1 MNHWIIVV
9 ITLVFSALC
18 SGLEIAFNSINRLQ
32 LEVELTKNSFSA
44 KLIRLF
50 FKNQSRFITSL
61 LLGNNIA
68 LIVYGMS
75 MSQLLLPVA
84 QWMLPASLE
93 NDFMILLVQTVLATL
108 LVLLVGEFLP
118 KMLFRINPNAIL
130 SFFALPTFVCYC
142 LLYPLILI
150 YTGVSEFIIRYVLR
164 LKVDRQEYKFSTVD
178 LNDYIA
184 EYADPEEADED
195 MQQEIQLFQNV
206 MEFRSVKLR
215 ECMGPRNEIESV
227 KLTDSIDV
235 VKARFEETKHSKL
248 IVIGESIDDI
258 VGYIHLND
266 VVRVIAEHREA
277 TLNDLVRTI
286 DFFPETYTADR
297 LLKHFIQKR
306 QGVAAVVDEFG
317 GTAGIVTMEDV
328 VEEIFG
334 EIDDEYDVEDEVE
347 KTVDDNTF
355 VFSARLEIDYLNDNY
370 KLDLPVS
377 DDYETLAGMILHYCE
392 SIPEVGEVLEIGNY
406 KVKILKAS
414 HMEVRQNA
422 SPCGLKNK
430 NETFVLLS

>member
-1 MNHWIIVV
+1 MNHWIIVA
-9 ITLVFSALC
+9 ITLFFSALC

-32 LEVELTKNSFSA
+32 LEVELTKNRFSA
-44 KLIRLF
+44 KIIRLF
-50 FKNQSRFITSL
+50 LKDQSHFLTSL
-61 LLGNNIA
+61 LLGNNIT
-68 LIVYGMS
+68 LIIYGMS
-75 MSQLLLPVA
+75 MSQILDAPVNHWLQA
-84 QWMLPASLE
+84 IAFD
-93 NDFMILLVQTVLATL
+93 NDFMVLLVKTILATL
-108 LVLLVGEFLP
+108 LVLLVAEFLP

-130 SFFALPTFVCYC
+130 SFFALPAFICFC

-150 YTGVSEFIIRYVLR
+150 YTGISEFIIRYVLR

-227 KLTDSIDV
+227 KLTDSIDA

-248 IVIGESIDDI
+248 IVIGENIDDI
-258 VGYIHLND
+258 VGYVHLND
-266 VVRVIAEHREA
+266 VVRAIAEHLDVTME
-277 TLNDLVRTI
+277 DLVRTI

-297 LLKHFIQKR
+297 LLKHLIQKR

-347 KTVDDNTF
+347 RVVDDNTF
-355 VFSARLEIDYLNDNY
+355 VFSARLEIDYLNENY
-370 KLDLPVS
+370 KLELPVS

-392 SIPEVGEVLEIGNY
+392 SIPEPGEVLEIGNY
-406 KVKILKAS
+406 RVKILEAS
-414 HMEVRQNA
+414 HIKLDEVELQIK
-422 SPCGLKNK
+422 SK
-430 NETFVLLS
+430 

>member
-1 MNHWIIVV
+1 MNSWIVV
-9 ITLVFSALC
+9 TVTLFFSALC

-44 KLIRLF
+44 KIIRLF
-50 FKNQSRFITSL
+50 LKDQSRFITSL

-68 LIVYGMS
+68 LIIYGMS
-75 MSQLLLPVA
+75 MSQILDAPVNHWLQA
-84 QWMLPASLE
+84 ISFD
-93 NDFMILLVQTVLATL
+93 NDFMVLLVKTVLATL

-130 SFFALPTFVCYC
+130 SFFALPAFVCYC
-142 LLYPLILI
+142 LLYPLILV
-150 YTGVSEFIIRYVLR
+150 YTGISEFIIRYVLR
-164 LKVDRQEYKFSTVD
+164 LKIGRQEYKFSTID

-227 KLTDSIDV
+227 KLTDSIDA

-248 IVIGESIDDI
+248 IVIGEGIDDI
-258 VGYIHLND
+258 VGYVHLND
-266 VVRVIAEHREA
+266 VVRAIAEHLDV
-277 TLNDLVRTI
+277 TLDDLVRTI

-334 EIDDEYDVEDEVE
+334 EIDDEYDVEDEME
-347 KTVDDNTF
+347 KTIDDNTF
-355 VFSARLEIDYLNDNY
+355 VFSARLEIDYLNDTY

-392 SIPEVGEVLEIGNY
+392 SIPEPGEVIQIGNY
-406 KVKILKAS
+406 RVKILEAS
-414 HMEVRQNA
+414 HMKLDEVELQII
-422 SPCGLKNK
+422 SK
-430 NETFVLLS
+430 

>member
-1 MNHWIIVV
+1 MNSWIIVV
-9 ITLVFSALC
+9 VTLFFSALC

-32 LEVELTKNSFSA
+32 LEVELTKNSYSA
-44 KLIRLF
+44 KLIGLF

-75 MSQLLLPVA
+75 MSQLLDAPVVHWLQA
-84 QWMLPASLE
+84 ISLN
-93 NDFMILLVQTVLATL
+93 NDFMILLVKTILSTL

-130 SFFALPTFVCYC
+130 SFFAFPTFLCYC

-150 YTGVSEFIIRYVLR
+150 YTGISEFIIRYMLR
-164 LKVDRQEYKFSTVD
+164 LKVDSEEYKFSTVD
-178 LNDYIA
+178 LNDFIA
-184 EYADPEEADED
+184 EYADTPEADED

-227 KLTDSIDV
+227 KLTDDIDT

-258 VGYIHLND
+258 VGYVHLND
-266 VVRVIAEHREA
+266 VVRVMAEHRNV
-277 TLNDLVRTI
+277 TMKDLVRRI

-355 VFSARLEIDYLNDNY
+355 VFSARLEIDYLNDTY

-377 DDYETLAGMILHYCE
+377 DDYETLAGMVLHYCE
-392 SIPEVGEVLEIGNY
+392 SIPEQGKELTIGKY
-406 KVKILKAS
+406 RVKILKAS
-414 HMEVRQNA
+414 HMKLDEVE
-422 SPCGLKNK
+422 LKIINK
-430 NETFVLLS
+430 

>member
-1 MNHWIIVV
+1 MNSWIIVAV
-9 ITLVFSALC
+9 TLFFSALC

-32 LEVELTKNSFSA
+32 LEVELTKNTFSA

-50 FKNQSRFITSL
+50 LKDQSRFITSL

-68 LIVYGMS
+68 LIIYGMS
-75 MSQLLLPVA
+75 MSQLLDAPVVHWLQA
-84 QWMLPASLE
+84 VSLD
-93 NDFMILLVQTVLATL
+93 NDFMVLLVKTILATL

-118 KMLFRINPNAIL
+118 KTLFRIDPNAIL
-130 SFFALPTFVCYC
+130 SCFAFPTVLCYC
-142 LLYPLILI
+142 LLSPLILI
-150 YTGVSEFIIRYVLR
+150 YTGISEFIIRYVLR
-164 LKVDRQEYKFSTVD
+164 LKVEREEYKFSTVD
-178 LNDYIA
+178 LNDFIA
-184 EYADPEEADED
+184 EYADTEEADED

-227 KLTDSIDV
+227 KISDSIET

-258 VGYIHLND
+258 VGYVHLND
-266 VVRVIAEHREA
+266 VVRAIAEHLDV
-277 TLNDLVRTI
+277 TMDDLVRTI

-334 EIDDEYDVEDEVE
+334 EIDDEYDVEEEVE
-347 KTVDDNTF
+347 KAVDDNTF
-355 VFSARLEIDYLNDNY
+355 VFSARLEIDYLNDTY

-392 SIPEVGEVLEIGNY
+392 SIPEQGQELTIGKY
-406 KVKILKAS
+406 RVKILKAS
-414 HMEVRQNA
+414 HMKLDEVE
-422 SPCGLKNK
+422 LKVDDK
-430 NETFVLLS
+430 

>member
-1 MNHWIIVV
+1 MNMDNWIIVA
-9 ITLVFSALC
+9 ITLFFSALC

-32 LEVELTKNSFSA
+32 LEVELTKNTFSA
-44 KLIRLF
+44 KIISLF
-50 FKNQSRFITSL
+50 YKNQSRFMTSL

-68 LIVYGMS
+68 LIIYGMS
-75 MSQLLLPVA
+75 MSQLLDAPVVRWLQA
-84 QWMLPASLE
+84 ISLD
-93 NDFMILLVQTVLATL
+93 NDFMILLVKTVLATL
-108 LVLLVGEFLP
+108 LVLLAGEFLP

-130 SFFALPTFVCYC
+130 SFFAFPTFLCYC

-150 YTGVSEFIIRYVLR
+150 YTGISEFIIRYILR
-164 LKVDRQEYKFSTVD
+164 LKVDKEEYKFSTVD

-248 IVIGESIDDI
+248 IVIGEGIDDI
-258 VGYIHLND
+258 VGYVHLND
-266 VVRVIAEHREA
+266 VVRAIAEHRDVTME
-277 TLNDLVRTI
+277 DLVRTI

-334 EIDDEYDVEDEVE
+334 EIDDEYDVAEEVE
-347 KTVDDNTF
+347 RVIDDNTF
-355 VFSARLEIDYLNDNY
+355 VFSARLEIDYLNDTY

-392 SIPEVGEVLEIGNY
+392 SIPEQGEELTIGKY
-406 KVKILKAS
+406 RVKILKAS
-414 HMEVRQNA
+414 HMKLDEVE
-422 SPCGLKNK
+422 LKVDNK
-430 NETFVLLS
+430 

>member
-1 MNHWIIVV
+1 MNSWIVV
-9 ITLVFSALC
+9 TISLFFSALC

-32 LEVELTKNSFSA
+32 LEVELKKNTFSA
-44 KLIRLF
+44 KIVRLF
-50 FKNQSRFITSL
+50 LKDQSRFITSL

-68 LIVYGMS
+68 LIIYGMS
-75 MSQLLLPVA
+75 MSQLLDSSIVHWL
-84 QWMLPASLE
+84 QYISLN
-93 NDFMILLVQTVLATL
+93 NDFMVLLVKTIIATL

-118 KMLFRINPNAIL
+118 KALFRINPNATL
-130 SFFALPTFVCYC
+130 SFFALPTFLCYC

-150 YTGVSEFIIRYVLR
+150 YTGFSEFIIKYVLR
-164 LKVDRQEYKFSTVD
+164 LKVDKEEYTFSTVD

-184 EYADPEEADED
+184 EYADPEEVDED

-227 KLTDSIDV
+227 KLNDSLEM

-258 VGYIHLND
+258 VGYVHLND
-266 VVRVIAEHREA
+266 VVRAVAEHREVTMA
-277 TLNDLVRTI
+277 DLIRKI

-297 LLKHFIQKR
+297 LLKHFIQHR

-334 EIDDEYDVEDEVE
+334 EIDDEYDVEEEME
-347 KTVDDNTF
+347 KVMDDNTF
-355 VFSARLEIDYLNDNY
+355 VFSARLEIDYLNDTY
-370 KLDLPVS
+370 KFDLPVS
-377 DDYETLAGMILHYCE
+377 DDYETLAGMVLHYCE
-392 SIPEVGEVLEIGNY
+392 SIPEPGQVLEIGNY
-406 KVKILKAS
+406 RIRILKAS
-414 HMEVRQNA
+414 DTKLDEVELQI
-422 SPCGLKNK
+422 KDK
-430 NETFVLLS
+430 

>member
-1 MNHWIIVV
+1 MGSWIIVV
-9 ITLVFSALC
+9 VTLLFSALC

-32 LEVELTKNSFSA
+32 LEVELTKNTYSA
-44 KLIRLF
+44 RIISLF
-50 FKNQSRFITSL
+50 LKNQSRFITSL

-68 LIVYGMS
+68 LIIYGMS
-75 MSQLLLPVA
+75 MSQLLD
-84 QWMLPASLE
+84 PAVVRWLQAVSLN
-93 NDFMILLVQTVLATL
+93 NDIMVLLVKTILATL
-108 LVLLVGEFLP
+108 LVLLAGEFLP
-118 KMLFRINPNAIL
+118 KMLFRINPNGIL
-130 SFFALPTFVCYC
+130 SFFAFPTFICYC

-150 YTGVSEFIIRYVLR
+150 YTGISEFIICHILR
-164 LKVDRQEYKFSTVD
+164 LKVDRETYKFSTVD
-178 LNDYIA
+178 LNDYIT
-184 EYADPEEADED
+184 EYADAEEADED

-227 KLTDSIDV
+227 RLTDSIEA
-235 VKARFEETKHSKL
+235 VKDRFEETMHSKL

-266 VVRVIAEHREA
+266 VVLAIAEHREV
-277 TLNDLVRTI
+277 TLKDLVRPI

-334 EIDDEYDVEDEVE
+334 EIDDEYDLEDEVE
-347 KTVDDNTF
+347 KVINDKTF
-355 VFSARLEIDYLNDNY
+355 VFSARLEIDYLNDTY
-370 KLDLPVS
+370 KLDLPAS

-392 SIPEVGEVLEIGNY
+392 SIPEQGEELNIGKY
-406 KVKILKAS
+406 RVKILKAS
-414 HMEVRQNA
+414 NMKLDEVE
-422 SPCGLKNK
+422 LELIDK
-430 NETFVLLS
+430 

>member
-1 MNHWIIVV
+1 MDSWIIVA
-9 ITLVFSALC
+9 ITLFFSALC

-32 LEVELTKNSFSA
+32 LEVELTKNTFSA
-44 KLIRLF
+44 KIISLF
-50 FKNQSRFITSL
+50 YRNQSRFITSL

-68 LIVYGMS
+68 LIIYGMS
-75 MSQLLLPVA
+75 MSQILDAPVN
-84 QWMLPASLE
+84 QWLQAISLD
-93 NDFMILLVQTVLATL
+93 NDFMVLLVKTVLATL
-108 LVLLVGEFLP
+108 LVLLAGEFLP

-130 SFFALPTFVCYC
+130 SFFAFPTFICYC

-150 YTGVSEFIIRYVLR
+150 YTGISEFIIRYVLR
-164 LKVDRQEYKFSTVD
+164 LKVDREEYKFSTVD

-184 EYADPEEADED
+184 EYADTQEADED

-227 KLTDSIDV
+227 KITDSIDV

-258 VGYIHLND
+258 VGYVHLND
-266 VVRVIAEHREA
+266 VVRAIAEHLDVTME
-277 TLNDLVRTI
+277 DLVRTI

-334 EIDDEYDVEDEVE
+334 EIDDEYDVEEEVE
-347 KTVDDNTF
+347 RVIDDNTY
-355 VFSARLEIDYLNDNY
+355 VFSARLEIDYLNDTY
-370 KLDLPVS
+370 KFDLPTS

-392 SIPEVGEVLEIGNY
+392 SIPEQGEELTIGKY
-406 KVKILKAS
+406 RVKILKAS
-414 HMEVRQNA
+414 NMKLDEVE
-422 SPCGLKNK
+422 LKVGDK
-430 NETFVLLS
+430 

>member
-1 MNHWIIVV
+1 MDSWIIVA
-9 ITLVFSALC
+9 ITLFFSALC

-32 LEVELTKNSFSA
+32 LEVELTKNTFSA
-44 KLIRLF
+44 KIISLF
-50 FKNQSRFITSL
+50 YRNQSRFITSL

-68 LIVYGMS
+68 LIIYGMS
-75 MSQLLLPVA
+75 MSQILDAPVN
-84 QWMLPASLE
+84 QWLQAISLD
-93 NDFMILLVQTVLATL
+93 NDFMVLLVKTVLATL
-108 LVLLVGEFLP
+108 LVLLAGEFLP

-130 SFFALPTFVCYC
+130 SFFAFPTFLCYC

-150 YTGVSEFIIRYVLR
+150 YTGISEFIIRYVLR
-164 LKVDRQEYKFSTVD
+164 LKVDREEYKFSTVD

-184 EYADPEEADED
+184 EYADTQEADED

-227 KLTDSIDV
+227 KITDSIDV

-258 VGYIHLND
+258 VGYVHLND
-266 VVRVIAEHREA
+266 VVRAIAEHLDVTME
-277 TLNDLVRTI
+277 DLVRTI

-334 EIDDEYDVEDEVE
+334 EIDDEYDVEEEVE
-347 KTVDDNTF
+347 RVIDDNTF
-355 VFSARLEIDYLNDNY
+355 VFSARLEIDYLNDTY
-370 KLDLPVS
+370 KFDLPTS

-392 SIPEVGEVLEIGNY
+392 SIPEQGEELTIGKY
-406 KVKILKAS
+406 RVKILKAS
-414 HMEVRQNA
+414 NMKLDEVE
-422 SPCGLKNK
+422 LKVGDK
-430 NETFVLLS
+430 

>member
-1 MNHWIIVV
+1 MDSWIIVA
-9 ITLVFSALC
+9 ITLFFSALC

-32 LEVELTKNSFSA
+32 LEVELTKNTFSA
-44 KLIRLF
+44 KIISLF
-50 FKNQSRFITSL
+50 YKNQSRFITSL

-68 LIVYGMS
+68 LIIYGMS
-75 MSQLLLPVA
+75 MSQLLDVPVH
-84 QWMLPASLE
+84 QWLQAISLD
-93 NDFMILLVQTVLATL
+93 NDFMVLLVKTVLATL
-108 LVLLVGEFLP
+108 LVLLAGEFLP

-130 SFFALPTFVCYC
+130 SFFAFPTFLCYC

-150 YTGVSEFIIRYVLR
+150 YTGISEFIIRYVLR
-164 LKVDRQEYKFSTVD
+164 LKVDREEYKFSTVD

-184 EYADPEEADED
+184 EYADTQEADED

-227 KLTDSIDV
+227 KITDSIDV

-258 VGYIHLND
+258 VGYVHLND
-266 VVRVIAEHREA
+266 VVRAIAEHLDVTME
-277 TLNDLVRTI
+277 DLVRTI

-334 EIDDEYDVEDEVE
+334 EIDDEYDVEEEVE
-347 KTVDDNTF
+347 RVIDDNTF
-355 VFSARLEIDYLNDNY
+355 VFSARLEIDYLNDTY
-370 KLDLPVS
+370 KFDLPTS

-392 SIPEVGEVLEIGNY
+392 SIPEQGEELTIGKY
-406 KVKILKAS
+406 RVKILKAS
-414 HMEVRQNA
+414 NMKLDEVE
-422 SPCGLKNK
+422 LKVSDK
-430 NETFVLLS
+430 

>member
-1 MNHWIIVV
+1 MDSWIIVA
-9 ITLVFSALC
+9 ITLFFSALC
-18 SGLEIAFNSINRLQ
+18 SGLEISFNSINRLQ
-32 LEVELTKNSFSA
+32 LEVELTKNTFSA
-44 KLIRLF
+44 KIISLF
-50 FKNQSRFITSL
+50 YRNQSRFITSL

-68 LIVYGMS
+68 LIIYGMS
-75 MSQLLLPVA
+75 MSQLLDVPVH
-84 QWMLPASLE
+84 QWLQAISLD
-93 NDFMILLVQTVLATL
+93 NDFMVLLVKTVLATL
-108 LVLLVGEFLP
+108 LVLLAGEFLP

-130 SFFALPTFVCYC
+130 SFFAFPTFLCYC

-150 YTGVSEFIIRYVLR
+150 YTGISEFIIRYVLR
-164 LKVDRQEYKFSTVD
+164 LKVDREEYKFSTVD

-184 EYADPEEADED
+184 EYADTQEADED

-227 KLTDSIDV
+227 KITDSIDV

-258 VGYIHLND
+258 VGYVHLND
-266 VVRVIAEHREA
+266 VVRAIAEHLDVTME
-277 TLNDLVRTI
+277 DLVRTI

-334 EIDDEYDVEDEVE
+334 EIDDEYDVEEEVE
-347 KTVDDNTF
+347 RVIDDNTF
-355 VFSARLEIDYLNDNY
+355 VFSARLEIDYLNDTY
-370 KLDLPVS
+370 KFDLPTS

-392 SIPEVGEVLEIGNY
+392 SIPEQGEELTIGKY
-406 KVKILKAS
+406 RVKILKAS
-414 HMEVRQNA
+414 NMKLDEVE
-422 SPCGLKNK
+422 LKVGDK
-430 NETFVLLS
+430 

>member
-1 MNHWIIVV
+1 MNSWFIVA
-9 ITLVFSALC
+9 ITLFFSALC

-44 KLIRLF
+44 KIIRLF
-50 FKNQSRFITSL
+50 SKNQSRFITSL

-68 LIVYGMS
+68 LIIYGMS
-75 MSQLLLPVA
+75 MTQILDEPVNHWLQA
-84 QWMLPASLE
+84 IAFN
-93 NDFMILLVQTVLATL
+93 NDFMVLLVKTILSTL

-130 SFFALPTFVCYC
+130 SFFAFPTFVCYC
-142 LLYPLILI
+142 LLYPLILV
-150 YTGVSEFIIRYVLR
+150 YTGISDIIIRYVLR
-164 LKVDRQEYKFSTVD
+164 LNVDCEEYKFSTVD
-178 LNDYIA
+178 LNDFIA
-184 EYADPEEADED
+184 EYADAKEADED

-227 KLTDSIDV
+227 KLSDSIDA
-235 VKARFEETKHSKL
+235 VKTRFEETKHSKL
-248 IVIGESIDDI
+248 IVTGEGIDDI
-258 VGYIHLND
+258 VGYVHLND
-266 VVRVIAEHREA
+266 VVRTVASGQDV
-277 TLNDLVRTI
+277 DLKDIVRKI

-347 KTVDDNTF
+347 KQVNDGTF
-355 VFSARLEIDYLNDNY
+355 VFSARLEIDYLNETY

-392 SIPEVGEVLEIGNY
+392 SIPEPGQVLEIGDY
-406 KVKILKAS
+406 RLKILKAS
-414 HMEVRQNA
+414 HMKLDEVE
-422 SPCGLKNK
+422 LKVNSK
-430 NETFVLLS
+430 

>member
-1 MNHWIIVV
+1 MNSWIIVAV
-9 ITLVFSALC
+9 TLFFSALC

-32 LEVELTKNSFSA
+32 LEVELTKNSYSA
-44 KLIRLF
+44 KLIGLF

-75 MSQLLLPVA
+75 MSQLLDAPVVHWLQA
-84 QWMLPASLE
+84 VSLN
-93 NDFMILLVQTVLATL
+93 NDFMILLVKTILSTL

-130 SFFALPTFVCYC
+130 SFFAFPTFLCYC

-150 YTGVSEFIIRYVLR
+150 YTGISEFIIRYMLR
-164 LKVDRQEYKFSTVD
+164 LKVDSEEYKFSTVD
-178 LNDYIA
+178 LNDFIA
-184 EYADPEEADED
+184 EYADTPEADED

-227 KLTDSIDV
+227 KLTDDIDT

-258 VGYIHLND
+258 VGYVHLND
-266 VVRVIAEHREA
+266 VVRVMAEHRNV
-277 TLNDLVRTI
+277 TMKDLVRRI

-306 QGVAAVVDEFG
+306 QGVAAIVDEFG

-355 VFSARLEIDYLNDNY
+355 VFSARLEIDYLNDTY

-377 DDYETLAGMILHYCE
+377 DDYETLAGMVLHYCE
-392 SIPEVGEVLEIGNY
+392 SIPEQGKELTIGKY
-406 KVKILKAS
+406 RVKILKAS
-414 HMEVRQNA
+414 HMKLDEVE
-422 SPCGLKNK
+422 LKIINK
-430 NETFVLLS
+430 

>member
-1 MNHWIIVV
+1 MDSWIVV
-9 ITLVFSALC
+9 TVTLFFSALC

-32 LEVELTKNSFSA
+32 LEVELTKNTFSA
-44 KLIRLF
+44 KLIGLF
-50 FKNQSRFITSL
+50 FKSQSRFITSL

-68 LIVYGMS
+68 LIIYGMS
-75 MSQLLLPVA
+75 MSQLLDAPVVHWLQA
-84 QWMLPASLE
+84 ISLN
-93 NDFMILLVQTVLATL
+93 NDFMILLVKTILSTL

-130 SFFALPTFVCYC
+130 SFFAFPTFLCYC

-150 YTGVSEFIIRYVLR
+150 YTGISEFIIRYMLR
-164 LKVDRQEYKFSTVD
+164 LKVDSEEYKFSTVD
-178 LNDYIA
+178 LNDFIA
-184 EYADPEEADED
+184 EYADTPEADED

-227 KLTDSIDV
+227 KLTDDIET

-258 VGYIHLND
+258 VGYVHLND
-266 VVRVIAEHREA
+266 VVRVMAEHRLV
-277 TLNDLVRTI
+277 TMKDLVRRI

-355 VFSARLEIDYLNDNY
+355 VFSARLEIDYLNDTY

-377 DDYETLAGMILHYCE
+377 DDYETLAGMVLHYCE
-392 SIPEVGEVLEIGNY
+392 SIPEQGEELTIGKY
-406 KVKILKAS
+406 RVKILKAS
-414 HMEVRQNA
+414 HMKLDEVE
-422 SPCGLKNK
+422 LKIIDK
-430 NETFVLLS
+430 

>member
-1 MNHWIIVV
+1 MNSWIIVV
-9 ITLVFSALC
+9 VTLFFSALC

-32 LEVELTKNSFSA
+32 LEVELTKNSYSA
-44 KLIRLF
+44 KLIGLF

-75 MSQLLLPVA
+75 MSQLLDAPVVHWLQA
-84 QWMLPASLE
+84 ISLN
-93 NDFMILLVQTVLATL
+93 NDFMILLVKTILSTL

-130 SFFALPTFVCYC
+130 SFFAFPTFLCYC

-150 YTGVSEFIIRYVLR
+150 YTGISEFIIRYMLR
-164 LKVDRQEYKFSTVD
+164 LKVDSEEYKFSTVD
-178 LNDYIA
+178 LNDFIA
-184 EYADPEEADED
+184 EYADTPEADED

-227 KLTDSIDV
+227 KLTDDIDT

-258 VGYIHLND
+258 VGYVHLND
-266 VVRVIAEHREA
+266 VVRVMAEHRNV
-277 TLNDLVRTI
+277 TMKDLVRRI

-355 VFSARLEIDYLNDNY
+355 VFSARLEIDYLNDTY

-377 DDYETLAGMILHYCE
+377 DDYETLAGMVLHYCE
-392 SIPEVGEVLEIGNY
+392 SIPEQGEELTIGKY
-406 KVKILKAS
+406 RVTILKAS
-414 HMEVRQNA
+414 HMKLDEVE
-422 SPCGLKNK
+422 LKIINK
-430 NETFVLLS
+430 

>member
-1 MNHWIIVV
+1 MDSWLIVA
-9 ITLVFSALC
+9 ITLFFSALC

-32 LEVELTKNSFSA
+32 LEVELTKNTFSA
-44 KLIRLF
+44 KIIRLF
-50 FKNQSRFITSL
+50 FKNQSRFMTSL

-68 LIVYGMS
+68 LIIYGMN
-75 MSQLLLPVA
+75 MSQLLDGPVI
-84 QWMLPASLE
+84 QWLQYVSLN
-93 NDFMILLVQTVLATL
+93 NDFMVLLVKTILSTL

-118 KMLFRINPNAIL
+118 KVLFRIDPNAIL

-150 YTGVSEFIIRYVLR
+150 YTCISEFIIRYVLR
-164 LKVDRQEYKFSTVD
+164 LNVDREEYTFSTVD

-227 KLTDSIDV
+227 KLTDSIETI
-235 VKARFEETKHSKL
+235 KIRFEETKHSKL
-248 IVIGESIDDI
+248 IVIGEGIDDI
-258 VGYIHLND
+258 VGYVHLND
-266 VVRVIAEHREA
+266 VVRTVAEHREVSLA
-277 TLNDLVRTI
+277 DLIRKI

-297 LLKHFIQKR
+297 LLKHFIQHR

-334 EIDDEYDVEDEVE
+334 EIDDEYDVEKEVE
-347 KTVDDNTF
+347 KIIDNNTF
-355 VFSARLEIDYLNDNY
+355 IFSARLEIDYLNDTY

-392 SIPEVGEVLEIGNY
+392 SIPEPGQVLEIGNY
-406 KVKILKAS
+406 RVKILKAS
-414 HMEVRQNA
+414 DMKLDEVELQI
-422 SPCGLKNK
+422 KYK
-430 NETFVLLS
+430 

>member
-1 MNHWIIVV
+1 MNSWIIVV
-9 ITLVFSALC
+9 VTLFFSALC

-32 LEVELTKNSFSA
+32 LEVELTKNSYSA
-44 KLIRLF
+44 KLIGLF

-75 MSQLLLPVA
+75 MSQLLDAPVVHWLQA
-84 QWMLPASLE
+84 ISLN
-93 NDFMILLVQTVLATL
+93 NDFMILLVKTILSTL

-130 SFFALPTFVCYC
+130 SFFAFPTFLCYC

-150 YTGVSEFIIRYVLR
+150 YTGISEFIIRYMLR
-164 LKVDRQEYKFSTVD
+164 LKVDSEEYKFSTVD
-178 LNDYIA
+178 LNDFIA
-184 EYADPEEADED
+184 EYADTPEADED

-227 KLTDSIDV
+227 KLTDDIDT

-258 VGYIHLND
+258 VGYVHLND
-266 VVRVIAEHREA
+266 VARVMAEHRNV
-277 TLNDLVRTI
+277 TMKDLVRRI

-355 VFSARLEIDYLNDNY
+355 VFSARLEIDYLNDTY

-377 DDYETLAGMILHYCE
+377 DDYETLAGMVLHYCE
-392 SIPEVGEVLEIGNY
+392 SIPEQGEELTIGKY
-406 KVKILKAS
+406 RVKILKAS
-414 HMEVRQNA
+414 HMKLDEVE
-422 SPCGLKNK
+422 LKIINK
-430 NETFVLLS
+430 

>member
-1 MNHWIIVV
+1 MNHWIVV
-9 ITLVFSALC
+9 AITLFFSALC

-44 KLIRLF
+44 KIIRLF
-50 FKNQSRFITSL
+50 LKDQSHFLTSL
-61 LLGNNIA
+61 LLGNNIT
-68 LIVYGMS
+68 LIIYGMS
-75 MSQLLLPVA
+75 MSQILDAPVNHWLQA
-84 QWMLPASLE
+84 IAFD
-93 NDFMILLVQTVLATL
+93 NDFMVLLVKTILATL
-108 LVLLVGEFLP
+108 LVLLVAEFLP

-130 SFFALPTFVCYC
+130 SFFALPAFICFC

-150 YTGVSEFIIRYVLR
+150 YTGISEFIIRYVLR

-227 KLTDSIDV
+227 KLTDSIDA

-248 IVIGESIDDI
+248 IVIGENIDDI
-258 VGYIHLND
+258 VGYVHLND
-266 VVRVIAEHREA
+266 VVRAIAEHLDV
-277 TLNDLVRTI
+277 TMDDLVRTI

-297 LLKHFIQKR
+297 LLKHLIQKR

-347 KTVDDNTF
+347 RVVDDNTF
-355 VFSARLEIDYLNDNY
+355 VFSARLEIDYLNENY
-370 KLDLPVS
+370 KLELPVS

-392 SIPEVGEVLEIGNY
+392 SIPEPGEVLEIGNY
-406 KVKILKAS
+406 RVKILKAS
-414 HMEVRQNA
+414 HIKLDEVELQIK
-422 SPCGLKNK
+422 SK
-430 NETFVLLS
+430 

>member
-1 MNHWIIVV
+1 MSHWIVV
-9 ITLVFSALC
+9 VVTLFFSALC

-32 LEVELTKNSFSA
+32 LEVELTKNTFSA
-44 KLIRLF
+44 KLISLF
-50 FKNQSRFITSL
+50 YKNQSRFITSL

-68 LIVYGMS
+68 LIIYGMS
-75 MSQLLLPVA
+75 MAQLLDAPVN
-84 QWMLPASLE
+84 QWLQAISLD
-93 NDFMILLVQTVLATL
+93 NDLTVLLVKTVLATL

-130 SFFALPTFVCYC
+130 SFFAFPTFVCYC
-142 LLYPLILI
+142 LFYPLTML
-150 YTGVSEFIIRYVLR
+150 YTGISEFIIRYVLR
-164 LKVDRQEYKFSTVD
+164 LRVDKEEYKFSTVD
-178 LNDYIA
+178 LNDFIA

-227 KLTDSIDV
+227 RLTDSIDA

-248 IVIGESIDDI
+248 IVISESIDDI
-258 VGYIHLND
+258 VGYVHLND
-266 VVRVIAEHREA
+266 VVRVVAEHRDA
-277 TLNDLVRTI
+277 VLADIIRKI

-306 QGVAAVVDEFG
+306 QGVATVVDEFG

-334 EIDDEYDVEDEVE
+334 EIDDEYDVEEEKEEV
-347 KTVDDNTF
+347 VSDDIF
-355 VFSARLEIDYLNDNY
+355 VFSARLEIDYLNETY

-392 SIPEVGEVLEIGNY
+392 SIPEQGEVLEIGNY
-406 KVKILKAS
+406 RVKILKAS
-414 HMEVRQNA
+414 HMKLDEVELQIV
-422 SPCGLKNK
+422 NK
-430 NETFVLLS
+430 

>member
-1 MNHWIIVV
+1 MNHWIVVV
-9 ITLVFSALC
+9 ITLFFSALC

-68 LIVYGMS
+68 LIIYGMS

-84 QWMLPASLE
+84 QWMLPVSIE

-150 YTGVSEFIIRYVLR
+150 YTGVSEFIIRYVLH

-178 LNDYIA
+178 LNDFIA
-184 EYADPEEADED
+184 EYADPDEADED

-227 KLTDSIDV
+227 KLTDSIDA
-235 VKARFEETKHSKL
+235 VKVRFEETKHSKL
-248 IVIGESIDDI
+248 IVIGDGIDDI

-266 VVRVIAEHREA
+266 VVRAIAEHREA
-277 TLNDLVRTI
+277 TMNDLVRPI

-347 KTVDDNTF
+347 KQVDDNTF
-355 VFSARLEIDYLNDNY
+355 VFSARLEIDYLNDTY
-370 KLDLPVS
+370 KLDLPGS
-377 DDYETLAGMILHYCE
+377 EDYETLAGMILHYCE
-392 SIPEVGEVLEIGNY
+392 SIPAVGEVLEIGHY
-406 KVKILKAS
+406 RVKILKAS
-414 HMEVRQNA
+414 HMKLDEVELQIK
-422 SPCGLKNK
+422 SK
-430 NETFVLLS
+430 